1 MASLTVI
8 IHERRGAWARQLRPR
23 LAPRPIRWRETRSTA
38 DLDAAL
44 AGAARPLVVID
55 LADRP
60 REHLRDLAR
69 VCPDA
74 PDALIL
80 VLDPAEGHGTAA
92 IARELGATLVLTG
105 VAIPPAVAALL
116 ARWLDLTLGRIDTEG
131 WATHDDDHHDRP
143 D

>member
-1 MASLTVI
+1 MASLAVI

-23 LAPRPIRWRETRSTA
+23 LAPRPICWRETRSST

-69 VCPDA
+69 VRPEA

-80 VLDPAEGHGTAA
+80 VLDPAEDHGTAA
-92 IARELGATLVLTG
+92 IARELGATLVLPG
-105 VAIPPAVAALL
+105 VATPPAVAALL
-116 ARWLDLTLGRIDTEG
+116 ARWLDLALGRIEAGG
-131 WATHDDDHHDRP
+131 WGPHDDDHHDRP